1 MPPVRLYS
9 ACPKCRHTPLP
20 DEQAFPAVCPGCGVI
35 LAKIGSL
42 PPRPVAQTVTEA
54 TLATRPESSAAGAVL
69 YDVDDDPPV
78 LVRVLRFFFHVPEEV
93 DRSYWLGRIAGFV
106 LLLVWTYLIWRDMYI
121 PGGDSGSRFLHL
133 VLTPFHEAGHY
144 LIFRWFGSFIM
155 ILGGTLGQHLLPVVL
170 GAALLWK
177 RKDPYGAALFLWLL
191 GYSISDMGVYMY
203 DALDPQLMLLDG
215 RTGADSDGHD
225 WQNIFGDLGL
235 LKQAERI
242 GLFFG
247 GFGKVV
253 MAAGIAWAALM
264 LWLQKSRLSDSP
276 FAETD
281 MK

>member
-1 MPPVRLYS
+1 MPSVRLYS

-20 DEQAFPAVCPGCGVI
+20 EAQAFPATCPGCGVI
-35 LAKIGSL
+35 LAKIASL
-42 PPRPVAQTVTEA
+42 PGRPAVPAAA
-54 TLATRPESSAAGAVL
+54 TSPAAGEQVRH
-69 YDVDDDPPV
+69 DVKDNPS
-78 LVRVLRFFFHVPEEV
+78 LLKRVLDFVFHVPEEV
-93 DRSYWLGRIAGFV
+93 DRIYWYGRIAGFV
-106 LLLVWTYLIWRDMYI
+106 ILLVWTYFIWRDMYI
-121 PGGDSGSRFLHL
+121 PGGDSGSHFLHG

-144 LIFRWFGSFIM
+144 LIFRWFGNFIM

-170 GAALLWK
+170 GAALLGK

-203 DALDPQLMLLDG
+203 DALDPTLQLLG
-215 RTGADSDGHD
+215 GGTGADSDGHD

-247 GFGKVV
+247 GFGKAV
-253 MAAGIAWAALM
+253 MAAGIIWAAVM
-264 LWLQKSRLSDSP
+264 LWLQKSRVSDSP